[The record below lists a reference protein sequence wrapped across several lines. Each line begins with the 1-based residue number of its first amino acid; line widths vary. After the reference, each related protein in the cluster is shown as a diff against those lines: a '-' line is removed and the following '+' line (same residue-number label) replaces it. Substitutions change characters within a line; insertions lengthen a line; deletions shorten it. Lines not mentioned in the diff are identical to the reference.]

1 MSGRSAD
8 DVNELCGPPVLE
20 VGQKVRCLRDVR
32 NDGTFPGQPVG
43 EILIHTGDVGYVH
56 SIGTYLQMYYIYGID
71 FYERRAIVGMRS
83 KELEVVDAYANAP
96 KSATPN
102 RAVGAP

>member
-20 VGQKVRCLRDVR
+20 VGQKVRCLR
-32 NDGTFPGQPVG
+32 GQPVG
-43 EILIHTGDVGYVH
+43 EILIHVGDVGYVH